1 MKEIISNSAINT
13 DEIASSFANHLLPGD
28 VIFLIGD
35 LGSGKT
41 VFTRSVIRK
50 LTRNETIE
58 VPSPTFTLVQTYDIE
73 PTLQLWHFDLYRLEH
88 AEDVYELGWED
99 AILNNI
105 LFVEWPDRLDYLA
118 PEDRIDISF
127 GLSEQKEERIIT
139 FEQKGTLKGR
149 RVLDEF

>member
-1 MKEIISNSAINT
+1 MKEIISNSEKNT

-73 PTLQLWHFDLYRLEH
+73 PALQLWHFDLYRLEH

-105 LFVEWPDRLDYLA
+105 LFVEWPNRLDYLA

-127 GLSEQKEERIIT
+127 ELSEQKDERIIT